1 MILICLEGLK
11 LSWHDEKL
19 RNINLK
25 KKKGE
30 EQIWEWEV
38 RRDPGFSLLWS
49 IPESQIT
56 RSCGESKVKKAE
68 KLGTY
73 HPN

>member
-1 MILICLEGLK
+1 MFRGSKIELTWWKITKYKSE
-11 LSWHDEKL
+11 
-19 RNINLK
+19 